1 MADTTTLEDVIN
13 SFHTH
18 PLAKKALPEGLE
30 SAFFESALAFY
41 ELEINNL
48 DYDTTTQ
55 KFADKLDRAVVY
67 TLGMLMY
74 VEYLTRE
81 LSRAEKLNG
90 FHGKDIQLTGSDE
103 SKRTTK
109 ADLELELE
117 RCYQILHKQKTHG
130 YSN

>member
-1 MADTTTLEDVIN
+1 MADVTTIEDVIN

-18 PLAKKALPEGLE
+18 PLAKTALPEGLE
-30 SAFFESALAFY
+30 DAFFESALAYY
-41 ELEINNL
+41 ELEIDELGYNE
-48 DYDTTTQ
+48 DTKQFNSTLSRIT
-55 KFADKLDRAVVY
+55 VY
-67 TLGMLMY
+67 ALGMRMY

-109 ADLELELE
+109 ADLEIEIE
-117 RCYQILHKQKTHG
+117 RCDQLMHKLKKHCF
-130 YSN
+130 